1 MERCDARFAT
11 EWWHWFFFA
20 QPDKPERAIIADPL
34 AWYGGTAEQMG
45 AEAFEDYT
53 AAISNPRIVHGMI
66 EDYRAGLAVDHLH
79 DREDRLAGR
88 RVECPT
94 LVLWSLR
101 DDLERLYGDVLAV
114 WRPWTT
120 RLKAG
125 ASTAV
130 TTWRKKRPRHS
141 REEIRLFLSRD

>member
-1 MERCDARFAT
+1 LKITSPPF
-11 EWWHWFFFA
+11 
-20 QPDKPERAIIADPL
+20 P
-34 AWYGGTAEQMG
+34 
-45 AEAFEDYT
+45 
-53 AAISNPRIVHGMI
+53 NPRVVHGMI

-94 LVLWSLR
+94 LVIWSLR

-120 RLKAG
+120 SLEGRGIDCGHHMAEEVPETLA
-125 ASTAV
+125 
-130 TTWRKKRPRHS
+130 
-141 REEIRLFLSRD
+141 EEIRSFLFRHR

>member
-1 MERCDARFAT
+1 MVALVLFRTAG
-11 EWWHWFFFA
+11 
-20 QPDKPERAIIADPL
+20 QPERAIMADPV
-34 AWYGGTAEQMG
+34 AWYGGTVEQMG

-53 AAISNPRIVHGMI
+53 AAISNPRVVHGMI

-88 RVECPT
+88 RVGCPT

-114 WRPWTT
+114 WRPLTT
-120 RLKAG
+120 RLEGRGIDCGHHMAEE
-125 ASTAV
+125 APETLA
-130 TTWRKKRPRHS
+130 
-141 REEIRLFLSRD
+141 EEIRLFLSRD